1 MGGLAA
7 GIKPDPE
14 QFEQES
20 RCALGELGFR
30 HLIFKL
36 FDCFLVLE
44 SDFLI
49 DSSAFFALSLTF
61 LTNSPASSCVF

>member
-20 RCALGELGFR
+20 RCALGRIGAGLSP
-30 HLIFKL
+30 
-36 FDCFLVLE
+36 FDFQTVR
-44 SDFLI
+44 
-49 DSSAFFALSLTF
+49 LSGTGVGL
-61 LTNSPASSCVF
+61 SY

>member
-20 RCALGELGFR
+20 RCALGAGLS
-30 HLIFKL
+30 HLL
-36 FDCFLVLE
+36 FFQTVRLLSGTE

-49 DSSAFFALSLTF
+49 DSSAFFALSLH
-61 LTNSPASSCVF
+61 S

>member
-20 RCALGELGFR
+20 RCALGRIGAESP
-30 HLIFKL
+30 LIFQTVRL
-36 FDCFLVLE
+36 
-44 SDFLI
+44 
-49 DSSAFFALSLTF
+49 LSGTGVGL
-61 LTNSPASSCVF
+61 SY

>member
-20 RCALGELGFR
+20 RCALGAGLSP
-30 HLIFKL
+30 
-36 FDCFLVLE
+36 FDFQTVRL
-44 SDFLI
+44 
-49 DSSAFFALSLTF
+49 LSGTGVGL
-61 LTNSPASSCVF
+61 SY

>member
-20 RCALGELGFR
+20 RCALGRIGAGFR

-49 DSSAFFALSLTF
+49 DSSAFL
-61 LTNSPASSCVF
+61 PCPYIPDK